1 MLKKSQITIFIV
13 LGIVV
18 FVIFGLLFYMVSS
31 VKTKQFTEEKQEIT
45 TLFTTE
51 GKYYGYMQ
59 ACLDQ
64 AAKQG
69 IILAAM
75 QGGVIYQYQANNT
88 KPYLGPRKYEYGQ
101 YVLPFNYEDVI
112 YNVSYGIYAPDFSLN
127 IENHPAPPEYP
138 YGLTRLIEDPT
149 VISPEYTNVFGN
161 ILLSPLPPLCDYYGS
176 NSPTQQGAIFSCETY
191 DSKRQSDNDNVQ
203 EYLQT
208 YIAQT
213 FKDCVS
219 LESLPEFANTTMNV
233 GNVTAIVTFAPTSI
247 SIVADFPV
255 IAEITGATLSL
266 QTFHA
271 QLNIRFQQI
280 HELAERLIKEDIN
293 NIFFNIVR
301 DANELVDCKEL
312 GKEEEVVRCLKDG
325 MTVAKYRDVCTQCKN
340 YGKYDDIV
348 IIKDEKSMINGK
360 PFVFAF
366 AVQNRYPAL
375 EYIDE
380 SSSIL
385 TADVGG
391 TIHIEP
397 IAYDPDED
405 DHGSHDYMEHRYVY
419 GGWKEDY
426 DEIAGVKSPGDVIGF
441 TDSSLYQSTQRIG
454 EYTAQLGD
462 VGEHIVQIMACDNEG
477 LCDYQY
483 VTVTV
488 NPLSIPIN

>member
-1 MLKKSQITIFIV
+1 
-13 LGIVV
+13 
-18 FVIFGLLFYMVSS
+18 
-31 VKTKQFTEEKQEIT
+31 
-45 TLFTTE
+45 
-51 GKYYGYMQ
+51 
-59 ACLDQ
+59 
-64 AAKQG
+64 
-69 IILAAM
+69 
-75 QGGVIYQYQANNT
+75 
-88 KPYLGPRKYEYGQ
+88 
-101 YVLPFNYEDVI
+101 
-112 YNVSYGIYAPDFSLN
+112 
-127 IENHPAPPEYP
+127 
-138 YGLTRLIEDPT
+138 
-149 VISPEYTNVFGN
+149 
-161 ILLSPLPPLCDYYGS
+161 
-176 NSPTQQGAIFSCETY
+176 
-191 DSKRQSDNDNVQ
+191 
-203 EYLQT
+203 
-208 YIAQT
+208 
-213 FKDCVS
+213 
-219 LESLPEFANTTMNV
+219 
-233 GNVTAIVTFAPTSI
+233 
-247 SIVADFPV
+247 
-255 IAEITGATLSL
+255 
-266 QTFHA
+266 
-271 QLNIRFQQI
+271 
-280 HELAERLIKEDIN
+280 
-293 NIFFNIVR
+293 VR

-348 IIKDEKSMINGK
+348 VIKDEKSMINGK

-426 DEIAGVKSPGDVIGF
+426 DEIAGVKFPGEITGF